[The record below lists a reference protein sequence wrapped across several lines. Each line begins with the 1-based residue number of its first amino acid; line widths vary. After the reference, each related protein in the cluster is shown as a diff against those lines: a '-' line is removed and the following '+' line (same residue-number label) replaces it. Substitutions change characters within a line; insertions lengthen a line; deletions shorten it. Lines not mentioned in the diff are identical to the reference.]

1 VRGSGRVHL
10 ERLWIRSRVA
20 AGERSETP
28 EGLQACGE
36 EEATLEPQVSLVSG
50 VTWTNPHRADLAGLL
65 GGGRDPECR
74 RAGDPCPRGGR
85 HPRDN
90 AHSHLLGCT

>member
-1 VRGSGRVHL
+1 MRGSGRVHL

-36 EEATLEPQVSLVSG
+36 EEATLEPQVS
-50 VTWTNPHRADLAGLL
+50 R
-65 GGGRDPECR
+65 
-74 RAGDPCPRGGR
+74 
-85 HPRDN
+85 
-90 AHSHLLGCT
+90 